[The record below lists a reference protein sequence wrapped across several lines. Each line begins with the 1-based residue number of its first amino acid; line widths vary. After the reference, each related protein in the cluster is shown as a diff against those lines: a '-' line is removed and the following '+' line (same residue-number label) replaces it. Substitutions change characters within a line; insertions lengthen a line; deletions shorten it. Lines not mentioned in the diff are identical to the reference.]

1 MRLICVRPS
10 ARAEKRQKYK
20 KDIKKRAVRLFFC
33 IGYFQYSV
41 FCEVSVL
48 SISRHTRSFAAH
60 TAPTAGLCRH
70 SCRESAERSRLFA
83 RASATRGNMRASWGK
98 FAGACRCG
106 RVQVRVI
113 KKRGQIFL
121 PSPFDDEIF
130 VTNSAQALFFAQG
143 KGAGDDLVHVV
154 ILIFAQS
161 AAEDDVRPLRL

>member
-1 MRLICVRPS
+1 MKGSDHWRT
-10 ARAEKRQKYK
+10 
-20 KDIKKRAVRLFFC
+20 DT
-33 IGYFQYSV
+33 GG
-41 FCEVSVL
+41 
-48 SISRHTRSFAAH
+48 TG
-60 TAPTAGLCRH
+60 AGG
-70 SCRESAERSRLFA
+70 
-83 RASATRGNMRASWGK
+83 TDMG
-98 FAGACRCG
+98 
-106 RVQVRVI
+106 VQVRVI